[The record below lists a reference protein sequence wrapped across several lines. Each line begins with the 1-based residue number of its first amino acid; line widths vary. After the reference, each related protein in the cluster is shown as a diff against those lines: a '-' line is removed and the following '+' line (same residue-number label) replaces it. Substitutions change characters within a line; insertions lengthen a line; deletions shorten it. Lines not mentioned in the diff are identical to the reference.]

1 MRRASRRAACAPPS
15 RRAATRRGIRR
26 ARRGCT
32 SSGNSVTLV
41 IPTAFVSWTGE
52 ALDKK
57 TPLLRSMEAVSKQ
70 AVRVLKL
77 FGSTAER
84 VFATCGPEQE
94 YFLIDRNFYFARP
107 DLINAGR
114 TLFGAKPPKGQEM
127 EDQYFGAIPERV
139 LACMAEAE
147 LELFKVGVPVKTR
160 HNEVAPSQYEIA
172 PVFENA
178 NVAVDH
184 QMMTMEMLK
193 KIAPKYG
200 LACLLHE
207 KPFAG
212 VNGSGKHNNWSLSD
226 EFGNNLLGPG
236 DTPHDNMQFLVF
248 CAAVL
253 RAVDKWQGLLRAS
266 IASAGNDHRL
276 GANEAPPA
284 ILSIFLGDMLTDI
297 FEQIEKGSA
306 KSTKQGGTLDI
317 GVSVLPKLP
326 RDAGDRNRTS
336 PFAFTG
342 NKFEFRAVSSG
353 QNIAFPNMVLNA
365 AMADALDS
373 IATELEAAT
382 AKGEDLNKAVAKL
395 LTKIIKE
402 HKRIVF
408 NGNNYSAE
416 WEKEAGKRKLLNLKN
431 TVDALPQLVTKDAI
445 KLLEQVQ
452 DPQRARDARALR
464 DLPRELQQDH
474 QRRGAADGADG
485 QPLHPAGGARVPEA
499 DRPERRGGAR
509 PAAAR
514 ARRARSCSATYT
526 KLVDKFKAQTD
537 ALAGAA
543 RPQRRL
549 GREAREVHARQGRP
563 GDGQAARDRRRDR
576 GADAARDLAAA
587 DLSRDAVRQV
597 SGSESRRREGRDP
610 PSLFAFLTAILLLP
624 GVLSAARVPSRQLSG
639 SKKADSARDIRRR
652 FRRRSAVGARPKHSI
667 CKGSRPNQPSIRRGD
682 RHTRGVHFRSCL
694 GLASSD
700 EEMGILEKLRP
711 QPRWK
716 HADPGVRS
724 AAVYELGPE
733 EADALLALAR
743 EDADSRVR
751 RAAVGRLS
759 EVDVL
764 GEIARTD
771 PDEDVR
777 SEAIRGLAG
786 LAAETKEPDRASEV
800 VRQLLMLGRM
810 KEVVV
815 VARENTSPLV
825 RGAVVDL
832 IDDSKSLGSVSRHA
846 QDGSTR
852 LRALA
857 RLTDP
862 DEILNVA
869 LKAEHT
875 DSAVSALERIQDPG
889 GSCRDRPAWPKQ
901 GRRAAR
907 ADQAA

>member
-1 MRRASRRAACAPPS
+1 MGSAALSEAIKSIRDWSMNEKGANTTPAKAGELFGSLVFNDKVQQERLPKPAYRALRATITRGEALDLSTADAVANALKDWAVEHGATHYTHWFQPMTGITAEKHDSFLSPTAEGAAITEFRGKELIKGEPDASSFPSGGMRSTFEARGYTAWDPTSPPWLHVN
-15 RRAATRRGIRR
+15 T
-26 ARRGCT
+26 
-32 SSGNSVTLV
+32 NSVTLV

-94 YFLIDRNFYFARP
+94 YFLIDRNFFFARP

-114 TLFGAKPPKGQEM
+114 TLFGAKPPKGQEL
-127 EDQYFGAIPERV
+127 EDQYFGSIPERV
-139 LACMAEAE
+139 LAFMAEAE
-147 LELFKVGVPVKTR
+147 AELFKVGVPVKTR

-184 QMMTMEMLK
+184 QMMTMEILK

-253 RAVDKWQGLLRAS
+253 RAVDRWQGLLRAS

-353 QNIAFPNMVLNA
+353 QSISFPNTVLNA

-373 IATELEAAT
+373 VATELETAT
-382 AKGEDLNKAVAKL
+382 AKGEELSKAVAKL
-395 LTKIIKE
+395 LTKIVKE

-416 WEKEAGKRKLLNLKN
+416 WEKEAAKRKLLNLKN
-431 TVDALPQLVTKDAI
+431 TVDALPELVKPDVA
-445 KLLEQVQ
+445 KLLERYKIL
-452 DPQRARDARALR
+452 DS
-464 DLPRELQQDH
+464 RELHARYEIFLENYNKTINIEGQLMVLMAN
-474 QRRGAADGADG
+474 RYILPAAFEYQKQVG
-485 QPLHPAGGARVPEA
+485 QSVAAVKAAGGVSVQGRKLLT
-499 DRPERRGGAR
+499 
-509 PAAAR
+509 
-514 ARRARSCSATYT
+514 TYT
-526 KLVDKFKAQTD
+526 KLVDRFKAQTD
-537 ALAGAA
+537 
-543 RPQRRL
+543 
-549 GREAREVHARQGRP
+549 
-563 GDGQAARDRRRDR
+563 
-576 GADAARDLAAA
+576 
-587 DLSRDAVRQV
+587 S
-597 SGSESRRREGRDP
+597 
-610 PSLFAFLTAILLLP
+610 
-624 GVLSAARVPSRQLSG
+624 
-639 SKKADSARDIRRR
+639 
-652 FRRRSAVGARPKHSI
+652 
-667 CKGSRPNQPSIRRGD
+667 
-682 RHTRGVHFRSCL
+682 
-694 GLASSD
+694 
-700 EEMGILEKLRP
+700 
-711 QPRWK
+711 
-716 HADPGVRS
+716 
-724 AAVYELGPE
+724 
-733 EADALLALAR
+733 
-743 EDADSRVR
+743 
-751 RAAVGRLS
+751 
-759 EVDVL
+759 
-764 GEIARTD
+764 
-771 PDEDVR
+771 
-777 SEAIRGLAG
+777 LAG
-786 LAAETKEPDRASEV
+786 LLDNHNGAAAEKHAKYMRDKV
-800 VRQLLMLGRM
+800 VPAMATL
-810 KEVVV
+810 
-815 VARENTSPLV
+815 REI
-825 RGAVVDL
+825 G
-832 IDDSKSLGSVSRHA
+832 
-846 QDGSTR
+846 
-852 LRALA
+852 
-857 RLTDP
+857 
-862 DEILNVA
+862 DEIEVLTPHE
-869 LKAEHT
+869 L
-875 DSAVSALERIQDPG
+875 
-889 GSCRDRPAWPKQ
+889 WPLPTYREMLFIK
-901 GRRAAR
+901 
-907 ADQAA
+907 